1 MKSPLDAALS
11 DQPATEIVLPEAAL
25 TPLPAP
31 PPSASA
37 KASADKEGGERV
49 SAMSAPEGPTRGP
62 DGKFTAKAEEAGG
75 TPALRENP
83 EASEAPAA
91 PPGLRPPP
99 PASQGEIGQAP
110 NSQLEPGQVPI
121 SALLDEREQRQTAQK
136 ELKALQERL
145 AQERAEWQAK
155 HPPTEGQVLEAQ
167 RYADNLRFSRRFAE
181 KEYGKDFV
189 QKAHDWA
196 LARCETDPLFNE
208 QMRSSDDPYEAAVQA
223 FNREEILRQVSLAD
237 LEAFNAWKAA
247 QAASSSGEAAPGRPK
262 QPSSATALEGF
273 THSAAAPPRSLA
285 TAPGNGAAGVTAV
298 NPGEGEAFRSALG

>member
-11 DQPATEIVLPEAAL
+11 DQPAAEAVLPEVETPASKDAGETPALREDAGAA
-25 TPLPAP
+25 
-31 PPSASA
+31 
-37 KASADKEGGERV
+37 
-49 SAMSAPEGPTRGP
+49 SAPESPERGP
-62 DGKFTAKAEEAGG
+62 DGKFVAKAEEAGE

-83 EASEAPAA
+83 EASEAPRA
-91 PPGLRPPP
+91 PLPPSGRTP
-99 PASQGEIGQAP
+99 PASQGE
-110 NSQLEPGQVPI
+110 SGQVPI

-145 AQERAEWQAK
+145 AQERADWQAK
-155 HPPTEGQVLEAQ
+155 NPPTEAEVLEAQ

-196 LARCETDPLFNE
+196 FAKCETDPLFNE
-208 QMRSSDDPYEAAVQA
+208 QMKTSDDPYEAAAQA

-247 QAASSSGEAAPGRPK
+247 QASAQPSGSSGEAARGEPP
-262 QPSSATALEGF
+262 QPPASP
-273 THSAAAPPRSLA
+273 APPRSLA
-285 TAPGNGAAGVTAV
+285 TAPGNGAAGVTV
-298 NPGEGEAFRSALG
+298 LPLGGGEAYRSALG

>member
-1 MKSPLDAALS
+1 VASSSATASQDGDAGE
-11 DQPATEIVLPEAAL
+11 T
-25 TPLPAP
+25 PAP
-31 PPSASA
+31 
-37 KASADKEGGERV
+37 GV
-49 SAMSAPEGPTRGP
+49 
-62 DGKFTAKAEEAGG
+62 
-75 TPALRENP
+75 NP
-83 EASEAPAA
+83 EASEAPEA
-91 PPGLRPPP
+91 PLPATPALPPEG
-99 PASQGEIGQAP
+99 GER
-110 NSQLEPGQVPI
+110 SGQVPI

-196 LARCETDPLFNE
+196 FARCETDPLFNE

-247 QAASSSGEAAPGRPK
+247 QAAQASSLGDAAPGQPK
-262 QPSSATALEGF
+262 QPSSIKASEGF
-273 THSAAAPPRSLA
+273 IHLVASPPRSLA

-298 NPGEGEAFRSALG
+298 NLGDGEAFRSALG

>member
-1 MKSPLDAALS
+1 VASSSATASEDGDA
-11 DQPATEIVLPEAAL
+11 
-25 TPLPAP
+25 
-31 PPSASA
+31 
-37 KASADKEGGERV
+37 GE
-49 SAMSAPEGPTRGP
+49 
-62 DGKFTAKAEEAGG
+62 
-75 TPALRENP
+75 TPALGVDP
-83 EASEAPAA
+83 EASEAPRA
-91 PPGLRPPP
+91 PLPRSGRTP
-99 PASQGEIGQAP
+99 PASQGEG
-110 NSQLEPGQVPI
+110 GQVPI

-196 LARCETDPLFNE
+196 FARCETDPLFNE

-237 LEAFNAWKAA
+237 LEGFNAWKAA
-247 QAASSSGEAAPGRPK
+247 QAAQASSSGDAAPGQPK
-262 QPSSATALEGF
+262 QPSSAKAWEGF
-273 THSAAAPPRSLA
+273 THSASPAPPRSLA
-285 TAPGNGAAGVTAV
+285 TAPGNGAAGATAV